1 MLAREWRRRG
11 VQDVLREELRWRE
24 DSEERR
30 RGCCG
35 IRKEYVDDESLAVH
49 AVARQKRLFK
59 LDRDGNCGMCVALR
73 GRATTGA
80 VGLHHGKGDRWRSID
95 ISKSEE
101 PLENYSTYTTA
112 AVKRRALAGVR
123 VEYRLA

>member
-1 MLAREWRRRG
+1 VLAREWRRRG

-49 AVARQKRLFK
+49 VVARQKRLFK
-59 LDRDGNCGMCVALR
+59 LDRRWQLR
-73 GRATTGA
+73 D
-80 VGLHHGKGDRWRSID
+80 V
-95 ISKSEE
+95 
-101 PLENYSTYTTA
+101 
-112 AVKRRALAGVR
+112 RRAAWPRDHWGGWAPSWKR
-123 VEYRLA
+123 